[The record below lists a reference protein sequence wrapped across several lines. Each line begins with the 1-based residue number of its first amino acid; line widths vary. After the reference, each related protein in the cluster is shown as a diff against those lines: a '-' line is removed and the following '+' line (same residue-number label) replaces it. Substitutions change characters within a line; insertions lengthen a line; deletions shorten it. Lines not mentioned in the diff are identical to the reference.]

1 LFAASALAFFAGAL
15 VAAAGLAAAELF
27 GLNKSP
33 SANLPG
39 DGDGLI
45 AVSAFLRP
53 PLALGVAAGDAAG
66 EAAGLAAVPPSVF
79 LRPRFALGEVA
90 GDAAGEAA
98 VSAGDA
104 AVSAFLC
111 VRCFAGGGAPAGDS
125 PGVGDCAWTAQAV
138 ASPIAK
144 KRVRNLLVME
154 ASVDK
159 PPDYSQRISNEEP
172 ILSAETSRRLNFAP
186 SSARNSGG
194 LNLKVAEARA
204 LERGIRLRY
213 SRARYA

>member
-1 LFAASALAFFAGAL
+1 MFAASALAFFAGAL
-15 VAAAGLAAAELF
+15 VAANGLAAAELF

-53 PLALGVAAGDAAG
+53 PLALGVAAG
-66 EAAGLAAVPPSVF
+66 
-79 LRPRFALGEVA
+79 
-90 GDAAGEAA
+90 EAA

-125 PGVGDCAWTAQAV
+125 PGVGDCACTAQAV

>member
-53 PLALGVAAGDAAG
+53 PLALGV
-66 EAAGLAAVPPSVF
+66 
-79 LRPRFALGEVA
+79 
-90 GDAAGEAA
+90 AAGEAA